1 MSLSRERNLAST
13 SSSIL
18 SRRLN
23 ELILLVLRSE
33 IGVKITLSLF
43 FEDILN
49 KWRLGQLDFIFLD
62 ISQDDINLINDFF
75 TSLD

>member
-1 MSLSRERNLAST
+1 
-13 SSSIL
+13 L